1 MIGKARFFEVSGLSV
16 FVSERQVLANV
27 SFFLKRGEVVGLM
40 GPNGGGKSS
49 LAMTIIGNPGYRV
62 VEEDNPSII
71 LEGKELI
78 DKRIDERVRAG
89 IFLGWQSPVAIPGVS
104 VFAMAKAAY
113 RANHGE
119 VETTILEFKRKLE
132 KLLERVGLESAVLGK
147 DLNDS
152 FSGGEKKRLELFMML
167 LLRPK
172 LVILDEIDSGLDV
185 DGMRLVGDIVGEMRA
200 EGSSFI
206 LITHYRRLLKYIVPD
221 RVIVLKQG
229 RVVESGGVEIIEK
242 IEENGYKDIN

>member
-104 VFAMAKAAY
+104 VFALCKSAY
-113 RANHGE
+113 EAVRGKVSSVVKFKKE
-119 VETTILEFKRKLE
+119 LESLA
-132 KLLERVGLESAVLGK
+132 LRVGLTKEHVARNV
-147 DLNDS
+147 NDG
-152 FSGGEKKRLELFMML
+152 FSGGEKKRLELLQLIL
-167 LLRPK
+167 LKPK
-172 LVILDEIDSGLDV
+172 MAIIDEIDSGMDKAGQELFAE
-185 DGMRLVGDIVGEMRA
+185 IVGELSQHGTA
-200 EGSSFI
+200 FVVV
-206 LITHYRRLLKYIVPD
+206 TH
-221 RVIVLKQG
+221 
-229 RVVESGGVEIIEK
+229 SEK
-242 IEENGYKDIN
+242 ILDLINAQQVWIMKNGQLQARV

>member
-1 MIGKARFFEVSGLSV
+1 
-16 FVSERQVLANV
+16 
-27 SFFLKRGEVVGLM
+27 
-40 GPNGGGKSS
+40 
-49 LAMTIIGNPGYRV
+49 
-62 VEEDNPSII
+62 
-71 LEGKELI
+71 
-78 DKRIDERVRAG
+78 
-89 IFLGWQSPVAIPGVS
+89 
-104 VFAMAKAAY
+104 
-113 RANHGE
+113 
-119 VETTILEFKRKLE
+119 
-132 KLLERVGLESAVLGK
+132 
-147 DLNDS
+147 
-152 FSGGEKKRLELFMML
+152 MML

-221 RVIVLKQG
+221 RIIVLKQG